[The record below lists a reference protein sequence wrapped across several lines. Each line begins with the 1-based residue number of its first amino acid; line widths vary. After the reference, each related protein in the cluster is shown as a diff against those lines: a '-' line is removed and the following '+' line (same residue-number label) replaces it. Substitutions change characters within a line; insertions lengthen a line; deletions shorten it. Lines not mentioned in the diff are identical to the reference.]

1 MLGDLHCHSKLS
13 DGSMSIEDIVFYAK
27 RCGLDVIALS
37 DHDTMDGVAK
47 AQELGKACGLEV
59 IPAVELSSYDP
70 SNDRTV
76 HILCYFPKKPE
87 KLEPLFKTMRRRRD
101 EAGLT
106 MIKRVMRQYP
116 VTEEHVRRYSDQS
129 TSIFK
134 VHIMHALLDLGY
146 DSKIY
151 GDVYQGLFSRRSP
164 YNVLEEVQY
173 PTVWQVLDAVKE
185 AEGIPVLAHPSVYD
199 SMELLETL
207 AAGKHIMGI
216 EIDHPRNK
224 PKDKVRMRELAEQHN
239 LLITGGTDFHGYYT
253 SGRAFP
259 LATGLTHDDDMKK
272 LYQAAESLR

>member
-13 DGSMSIEDIVFYAK
+13 DGSMSVEDIVFYAK
-27 RCGLDVIALS
+27 RCGLDVIALT

-70 SNDRTV
+70 RNDRTV

-87 KLEPLFKTMRRRRD
+87 KLEPLFKTMQERRN
-101 EAGLT
+101 EAGMT
-106 MIKRVMRQYP
+106 MIRKVMRQYP
-116 VTEEHVRRYSDQS
+116 ITVEHVQRYAEQS
-129 TSIFK
+129 TAIFK

-151 GDVYQGLFSRRSP
+151 GDVYQGLFGRRSP
-164 YNVLEEVQY
+164 YHVLEEVQY
-173 PTVWQVLDAVKE
+173 PTVWEVLDAIKE

-199 SMELLETL
+199 SMDLLEIL
-207 AAGKHIMGI
+207 AAGKHIMGV
-216 EIDHPRNK
+216 EVDHPRNK
-224 PKDKVRMRELAEQHN
+224 PKDKVRMRELAQEHN

-259 LATGLTHDDDMKK
+259 LATGITHDEDMRK
-272 LYQAAESLR
+272 LYKAAESL

>member
-13 DGSMSIEDIVFYAK
+13 DGSMSIGDIVFYAK

-87 KLEPLFKTMRRRRD
+87 KLEPLFKTMQRRRD

-173 PTVWQVLDAVKE
+173 PTVWQVLDAV
-185 AEGIPVLAHPSVYD
+185 
-199 SMELLETL
+199 
-207 AAGKHIMGI
+207 
-216 EIDHPRNK
+216 
-224 PKDKVRMRELAEQHN
+224 
-239 LLITGGTDFHGYYT
+239 
-253 SGRAFP
+253 
-259 LATGLTHDDDMKK
+259 
-272 LYQAAESLR
+272 

>member
-13 DGSMSIEDIVFYAK
+13 DGSMSVEDIVFYSK
-27 RCGLDVIALS
+27 RCGLDVIALT

-47 AQELGKACGLEV
+47 AQELGKACGLDV

-87 KLEPLFKTMRRRRD
+87 KLEPLFKTMQQRRN
-101 EAGLT
+101 EAGMT

-116 VTEEHVRRYSDQS
+116 ITEEHVRRYSDRS
-129 TSIFK
+129 SAIFK

-164 YNVLEEVQY
+164 YHVLEEVQY
-173 PTVWQVLDAVKE
+173 PSVWEVLEAVKE

-199 SMELLETL
+199 SMELLEKL
-207 AAGKHIMGI
+207 AAEGHIKGI

-224 PKDKVRMRELAEQHN
+224 PKDKVRMRQLAEQYD
-239 LLITGGTDFHGYYT
+239 LLVVGGTDFHGYYT

-259 LATGLTHDDDMKK
+259 LATGLTHDEDMRK
-272 LYQAAESLR
+272 LYEAAKSR